1 MSTSDSTH
9 QPAWLNI
16 YPLYQWLVYIPL
28 AVLTTLFGALAAVP
42 VALLVS
48 PRLANLWVAVTWGRI
63 LAHLAP
69 VRVEVEGLDRI
80 DPGQSYV
87 VVANHQSQ
95 FDIPVIYGWI
105 GLDLR
110 WVAKAE
116 IGRIPFV
123 ASGCRAIGHI
133 FINRTDPDQARTAI
147 NRAVGRL
154 KPGTGLMFF
163 AEGTRSLTGELLPF
177 KKGAFRVAVDQQLP
191 VLPVTVIGTRDILP
205 AKSLRIRP
213 GRVRLVVHA
222 PQETEGLAADGIGD
236 LRRRCHAMVAS
247 ALPQGSAS

>member
-9 QPAWLNI
+9 QPIWLNL
-16 YPLYQWLVYIPL
+16 YPLYQWLIYIPL
-28 AVLTTLFGALAAVP
+28 AALVTLVCALAAVP
-42 VALLVS
+42 LALLVS
-48 PRLANLWVAVTWGRI
+48 PRLANLRVAVTWGRI
-63 LAHLAP
+63 LACLAP
-69 VRVEVEGLDRI
+69 VRVAVEGLDRI
-80 DPGQSYV
+80 DPAQSYV

-116 IGRIPFV
+116 LSRIPFV
-123 ASGCRAIGHI
+123 AAGCRAIGHI

-154 KPGTGLMFF
+154 EPGTGLMFF

-222 PQETEGLAADGIGD
+222 PQETAGLATEDIGE
-236 LRRRCHAMVAS
+236 LRRRCHALVAG